1 MMAIQTFLFID
12 LSDNIH
18 AESRT
23 NGSST
28 LGELSI

>member
-1 MMAIQTFLFID
+1 MAIQTFLFTD
-12 LSDNIH
+12 LSDNIQ